1 MVNKSFLKIFIFLLF
16 FLNNL
21 FSQEKLIKV
30 NNERLHKNLIKL
42 TEFGINSNRGN
53 DRVAY
58 SDYDISARKYLINYL
73 EKIGTQVN
81 IDYAGNIIALRKGL
95 KKNLKPI
102 SFGSHIDAVPN
113 GGHYDGNVGVISSI
127 EILEVF
133 NENKIYTDH
142 PLELIIF
149 SNEEGAIFGSR
160 AIAGKIE
167 NKTLDVKTSSG
178 YTIREG
184 LKRIGGNPE
193 KVLELARKKNEVHAF
208 LELHIEQGNILN
220 SSKTDIGVVE
230 GIVGLK
236 WWDVI
241 ISGFANHAG
250 TTPMNS
256 RQDAMIAAAKFVLKV
271 NQVVNSIEGS
281 QVGTVGRI
289 SAYPGAPNVIPG
301 KVVLSLELRDLSKE
315 KIQLLF
321 KNIKEES
328 NIIATQ
334 TNTKFE
340 FKPLDATAEP
350 ALTDS
355 RIQKVIDEVS
365 INLGY
370 STKFMPSG
378 AGHDAQDMAVITPTG
393 MIFIP
398 SIDGISHSP
407 EEYSTPESIIKGAN
421 VLLNSVLTIDKIK
434 LN

>member
-1 MVNKSFLKIFIFLLF
+1 MVKKYFLKTFIFFLF
-16 FLNNL
+16 FFNNL

-42 TEFGINSNRGN
+42 SEFGINSNGGN

>member
-1 MVNKSFLKIFIFLLF
+1 MVKKYFLKTFIFFLF

-113 GGHYDGNVGVISSI
+113 GGHYDGNVGVVSSI

>member
-42 TEFGINSNRGN
+42 SEFGINSNRGN

-113 GGHYDGNVGVISSI
+113 GGHYDGNVGVVSSI

>member
-1 MVNKSFLKIFIFLLF
+1 MVNKYFLKIFIFFLF

-42 TEFGINSNRGN
+42 SEFGINSNRGN

-113 GGHYDGNVGVISSI
+113 GGHYDGNVGVVSSI

>member
-1 MVNKSFLKIFIFLLF
+1 MVKKYFLKTFIFFLF
-16 FLNNL
+16 FFNNL

-42 TEFGINSNRGN
+42 SEFGINSNRGN

-113 GGHYDGNVGVISSI
+113 GGHYDGNVGVVSSI

-256 RQDAMIAAAKFVLKV
+256 RQDAMIAAAKFILKV

>member
-1 MVNKSFLKIFIFLLF
+1 MVKKYFLKTFIFFLF
-16 FLNNL
+16 FFNNL

-42 TEFGINSNRGN
+42 SEFGINSNRGN

-113 GGHYDGNVGVISSI
+113 GGHYDGNVGVVSSI

-220 SSKTDIGVVE
+220 SSKKDIGVVE

>member
-1 MVNKSFLKIFIFLLF
+1 MVKKYFLKTFIFFLF

-42 TEFGINSNRGN
+42 SEFGINSNRGN

-113 GGHYDGNVGVISSI
+113 GGHYDGNVGVVSSI

>member
-42 TEFGINSNRGN
+42 SEFGINSNRGN

>member
-1 MVNKSFLKIFIFLLF
+1 MVKKYFLKTFIFFLF
-16 FLNNL
+16 FFNNL

-42 TEFGINSNRGN
+42 SEFGINSNRGN

-113 GGHYDGNVGVISSI
+113 GGHYDGNVGVVSSI

>member
-1 MVNKSFLKIFIFLLF
+1 MVKKYFLKTFIFFLF
-16 FLNNL
+16 FFNNL

-30 NNERLHKNLIKL
+30 NNERLYKNLIKL
-42 TEFGINSNRGN
+42 SEFGINSNRGN

-220 SSKTDIGVVE
+220 SSKIDIGVVE

>member
-113 GGHYDGNVGVISSI
+113 GGHYDGNVGVVSSI

>member
-1 MVNKSFLKIFIFLLF
+1 MVKKYFLKTFIFFLF
-16 FLNNL
+16 FFNNL

-30 NNERLHKNLIKL
+30 NNERLYKNLIKL
-42 TEFGINSNRGN
+42 SEFGINSNRGN

-113 GGHYDGNVGVISSI
+113 GGHYDGNVGVVSSI

-281 QVGTVGRI
+281 QVGMRRLKAERI
-289 SAYPGAPNVIPG
+289 
-301 KVVLSLELRDLSKE
+301 KSKDN
-315 KIQLLF
+315 K
-321 KNIKEES
+321 KRK
-328 NIIATQ
+328 
-334 TNTKFE
+334 
-340 FKPLDATAEP
+340 
-350 ALTDS
+350 
-355 RIQKVIDEVS
+355 
-365 INLGY
+365 
-370 STKFMPSG
+370 
-378 AGHDAQDMAVITPTG
+378 
-393 MIFIP
+393 
-398 SIDGISHSP
+398 
-407 EEYSTPESIIKGAN
+407 
-421 VLLNSVLTIDKIK
+421 
-434 LN
+434 

>member
-1 MVNKSFLKIFIFLLF
+1 MVKKYFLKTFIFFLF
-16 FLNNL
+16 FFNNL

-42 TEFGINSNRGN
+42 SEFGINSNRGN

>member
-1 MVNKSFLKIFIFLLF
+1 MVKKYFLKTFIFFLF

-42 TEFGINSNRGN
+42 SEFGINSNRGN